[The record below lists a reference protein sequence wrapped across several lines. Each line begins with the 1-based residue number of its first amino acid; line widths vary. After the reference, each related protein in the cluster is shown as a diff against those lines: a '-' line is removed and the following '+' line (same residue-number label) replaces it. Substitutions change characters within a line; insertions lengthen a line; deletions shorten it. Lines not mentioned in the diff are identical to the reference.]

1 MMYRPTFSNYNPYK
15 CKCAL
20 LMSSATIF
28 LSMNISALLLQFI
41 APNMVCLYFEYLLL
55 CVIKFNYHICDCP
68 VSRTATQQ
76 FATTHLT
83 VISLGSAV
91 FLFFT

>member
-1 MMYRPTFSNYNPYK
+1 
-15 CKCAL
+15 
-20 LMSSATIF
+20 
-28 LSMNISALLLQFI
+28 
-41 APNMVCLYFEYLLL
+41 MVCLYFEYLLL
-55 CVIKFNYHICDCP
+55 CVIKFNYHVCDYP
-68 VSRTATQQ
+68 VSQTATQQ